1 MDLTKCPAD
10 TMPAD
15 QPIAPISDVEVL
27 STILTG
33 AWRCAPPA
41 LSAKLTEAHL
51 SRTSLLFAY
60 SGTAALAW
68 NRVKRSHLCQTP
80 QAELFK
86 SANREIALTQLF
98 QEEALHDAIDLLS
111 AAGSLPLLF
120 KGWAA
125 ARFFAV
131 PELRPFGDVDV
142 CVPAAVFPRIAT
154 SLRQLANLVSEAGPN
169 GATFHIKNGQHI
181 SLTIDLHENLNR
193 FHLAPLSDV
202 FDRAQRVNTQKSEFL
217 IPCQEDHLRLAAI
230 HFLKDGG
237 WRPLSL
243 CDVAAMVEAASGDF
257 DWDLCMGTD
266 PRVAGWIAAAIGLA
280 HRLLGADIDAVPP
293 KYRLQTPPAW
303 LQSTVLKE
311 WRAPSAGRVRRPLF
325 TWALRH
331 PHMLWHELRA
341 RWPNPLV
348 ATMSLNRPI
357 DNAPRLPRQLKCFGL
372 SAARFA
378 LRAAR

>member
-1 MDLTKCPAD
+1 M
-10 TMPAD
+10 
-15 QPIAPISDVEVL
+15 
-27 STILTG
+27 
-33 AWRCAPPA
+33 
-41 LSAKLTEAHL
+41 
-51 SRTSLLFAY
+51 LFAY

-68 NRVKRSHLCQTP
+68 NRVKGSHLCQTSH
-80 QAELFK
+80 AELFK
-86 SANREIALTQLF
+86 SENRENVLTQLL
-98 QEEALHDAIDLLS
+98 QEEALHEAIDLLS

-142 CVPAAVFPRIAT
+142 CVPAAVFSRIAT
-154 SLRQLANLVSEAGPN
+154 LLEKRADLVSEAGPD
-169 GATFHIKNGQHI
+169 GLTFHIENGQHI
-181 SLTIDLHENLNR
+181 SLTIDLHENLER

-202 FDRAQRVNTQKSEFL
+202 FDRARKVNIQRSEFL

-243 CDVAAMVEAASGDF
+243 CDVAAMVEAASADF

-293 KYRLQTPPAW
+293 KYRSQTPPPW
-303 LQSTVLKE
+303 LHSTVLKE
-311 WRAPSAGRVRRPLF
+311 WRAPFASRVRRPPF
-325 TWALRH
+325 NWVLRH
-331 PHMLWHELRA
+331 PHRLWHELKA
-341 RWPNPLV
+341 RWPNPLI
-348 ATMSLNRPI
+348 ATMTLNQPI
-357 DNAPRLPRQLKCFGL
+357 DDAPRLPRQLKCFGL
-372 SAARFA
+372 SAAQFA

>member
-1 MDLTKCPAD
+1 MPHD

-15 QPIAPISDVEVL
+15 QQISDVDVL

-33 AWRCAPPA
+33 AWRRAPPA
-41 LSAKLTEAHL
+41 LSSNLAQADL

-86 SANREIALTQLF
+86 SANREVALTQLL
-98 QEEALHDAIDLLS
+98 QEDALHDAIGLLS

-142 CVPAAVFPRIAT
+142 CVPAADFPRIAT
-154 SLRQLANLVSEAGPN
+154 LLQKRASLVSEMSPDGV
-169 GATFHIKNGQHI
+169 TLDVRTGQHT
-181 SLTIDLHENLNR
+181 SVTIDLHANLDR

-202 FDRAQRVNTQKSEFL
+202 FDRAQKVKIQKSDFL
-217 IPCQEDHLRLAAI
+217 IPCREDHLRIAAI

-243 CDVAAMVEAASGDF
+243 CDVAAMVEAATGDF
-257 DWDLCMGTD
+257 DWELCMGTD
-266 PRVAGWIAAAIGLA
+266 PCVAGWIAAAIALA

-293 KYRLQTPPAW
+293 KYRLHTPPAW
-303 LQSTVLKE
+303 LHSTVLKE
-311 WRAPSAGRVRRPLF
+311 WRAPFASRVMRPLF
-325 TWALRH
+325 TWVLRH
-331 PHMLWHELRA
+331 PHTLWHELKA
-341 RWPNPLV
+341 RWPNPLF
-348 ATMSLNRPI
+348 ATMSLNQPI
-357 DNAPRLPRQLKCFGL
+357 DDAPRLPRQLKCFGL
-372 SAARFA
+372 RAARFA
-378 LRAAR
+378 LQAAR